1 MAEYEDSDSPA
12 EIETKR
18 AILKARYGLAI
29 LIKKKDY
36 SSIDLTQDL
45 NQHLMRLVMPKH
57 DSKRSNDIEKM
68 LREDVF
74 MNLKI
79 DKMNWS
85 SLLVTDDVQN
95 YYEVTLQLFYGDNK
109 PLSNK
114 TIIPLLKNKD
124 KVVNG
129 GGLSWEFL

>member
-95 YYEVTLQLFYGDNK
+95 YYEVTL
-109 PLSNK
+109 
-114 TIIPLLKNKD
+114 
-124 KVVNG
+124 
-129 GGLSWEFL
+129 

>member
-1 MAEYEDSDSPA
+1 
-12 EIETKR
+12 
-18 AILKARYGLAI
+18 
-29 LIKKKDY
+29 
-36 SSIDLTQDL
+36 
-45 NQHLMRLVMPKH
+45 MRLVMPKH